1 VVDLVGGAASRL
13 YLPRA
18 PATIPTQP
26 IPISAGA
33 TAIGGTKLPSG
44 EFILS
49 SVNLLPR
56 TGNYNDVVVF
66 VLHTCHDW
74 KRPARS
80 RLLLPERMRHKVS
93 LLLLSSGQ
101 LDRRRVL
108 FTAAR
113 KARRVLRVVTT
124 VKTRF
129 DASRVSRVTRGAI
142 HSRVGAKQCR
152 RSSTTEN
159 DFYYTIYNR
168 YLYEYVT

>member
-1 VVDLVGGAASRL
+1 
-13 YLPRA
+13 
-18 PATIPTQP
+18 
-26 IPISAGA
+26 
-33 TAIGGTKLPSG
+33 
-44 EFILS
+44 
-49 SVNLLPR
+49 
-56 TGNYNDVVVF
+56 VF
-66 VLHTCHDW
+66 VLRTGHDW
-74 KRPARS
+74 KRSAGS

-142 HSRVGAKQCR
+142 NSRVGAKQCR
-152 RSSTTEN
+152 RSSTTVN
-159 DFYYTIYNR
+159 DLVYYIQPV
-168 YLYEYVT
+168 LV